1 MIGTSDP
8 VAEATTASGEV
19 RPGFLDW
26 VTRLVHTDRG
36 RLYRLARREGLREE
50 DSLDCV
56 QDAFQTF
63 LLLPQARQLA
73 ESGDDS
79 LKLLSVLVRN
89 HARNRRRK
97 HELARPHDSGDETLA
112 LLIAEEPPVD
122 ELVAQAE
129 DFALMVGC
137 LDHLGKLQRAV
148 VSLRMLDEVAG
159 EDVATMLGLPASH
172 VAVLLHR
179 AKQNL
184 RTCMMSA
191 GYRPEGR
198 APVTS
203 RPLATYSGVRDV
215 NSHPRRNEP

>member
-1 MIGTSDP
+1 MTATSDP
-8 VAEATTASGEV
+8 VAEAATESGEV
-19 RPGFLDW
+19 RAGFLDW
-26 VTRLVHTDRG
+26 VTRLVHTDRA
-36 RLYRLARREGLREE
+36 RLYRLARREGLREA
-50 DSLDCV
+50 DSFDCV

-73 ESGDDS
+73 ESAEDS

-89 HARNRRRK
+89 HARNKRRK
-97 HELARPHDSGDETLA
+97 HALARPHDSGAETLA

-148 VSLRMLDEVAG
+148 VSLRMLDGVAG

-172 VAVLLHR
+172 VGVLLHR

-184 RTCMMSA
+184 KTCMISA

-198 APVTS
+198 AAVMS
-203 RPLATYSGVRDV
+203 RPLATYSGVRHI
-215 NSHPRRNEP
+215 NSRPRRNEP